1 MHYVFVLFLRQKLDT
16 PLSDSHAAGKKG
28 GKFTKKETIEVKQ
41 LVRLAG
47 CEKYHRLSQLNL
59 LDAGSNRMKL
69 FNRAVRYLVTDLIQE
84 GKHINK
90 GEILPKLET
99 YFAQEYKPEYFA
111 CAKECDVE
119 RQADY
124 RKLERF
130 VAFLSQNGLIPVQ
143 KNIQQDICYPVDV
156 NGHSFSQVRCRID
169 LVLEDRN
176 GSKEAVILNP
186 GKPAY
191 NSRARL
197 AARKPENSPELLA
210 VQCALKNS
218 GTACDKSAIYYM
230 GGKHDTNGEYPEF
243 THINN
248 TVSIS
253 NDVIS
258 RTDIGSL
265 MGLLKKLLSG
275 MPKKE
280 CGTCRFAG
288 ICCLETDN
296 SSAGSMD
303 CGDRLNGDR
312 DRPAPSNVKLTE
324 KQEIIRDFRDGVMRV
339 IAIPG
344 SGKTYSLVQRL
355 VSLIQQGVPPEK
367 ILFVTFANKAA
378 REIQKRVSGQVCSV
392 KKPEIT
398 TFNSL
403 GMKILRENEDI
414 VGKVTLATKIKVTE
428 LILELLSDAR
438 AGEIVGCSYEN
449 VLGEHGIVEKLR
461 SAIADI
467 NKNGKDLFL
476 AKQQKSDS
484 RMDYAG
490 ILRFYDVY
498 TEEAGKRNLIT
509 FDEQISKAVELLR
522 CSPEIKKHYGAKWDY
537 IMADEYQD
545 VSKTDA
551 ELLYMLTDAGKGNL
565 MCVGDMDQAIYAF
578 REKDCA
584 KQLYSLPVKYPGCRT
599 VFMNDN
605 FRSAEKILKAS
616 SLLIANN
623 PGRME
628 CEINAHKPEGSRP
641 VFKGKYK
648 MEQLPEIIRQLTLK
662 GYCPGDIGIL
672 ARYNKT
678 LFRASDILDAQGMP
692 SQSPKTYLR
701 ENPVFLMVYD
711 LLNLYFNGFSDSR
724 TDSSFYRMYL
734 SCHAEGLL
742 YKKADMKCQ
751 TLHDS
756 LLASGEISPINFD
769 SIAACLPYQCD
780 NPDTGGHMAVMGK
793 IFHAMY
799 EIKYGG
805 HAPDKALAKIAGILY
820 GGQVPHAVDDIVKI
834 IYEGRIRT
842 FHELFSCMGQ
852 MIAYSDDK
860 KAEWSIRHDRLNL
873 LTAHESKGLEFPVVV
888 ILNCEEFIRDDDE
901 RKLFYVAMTRAQK
914 ELIMV
919 ETDLK
924 QFEMKNELAGYIT
937 AC

>member
-1 MHYVFVLFLRQKLDT
+1 MK
-16 PLSDSHAAGKKG
+16 S
-28 GKFTKKETIEVKQ
+28 
-41 LVRLAG
+41 LVQLAG
-47 CEKYHRLSQLNL
+47 CERYHRLSRLNL
-59 LDAGSNRMKL
+59 LDAGSKRTKL
-69 FNRAVRYLVTDLIQE
+69 FNGAVKYLITDLIQE
-84 GKHINK
+84 GKQIR
-90 GEILPKLET
+90 ERDILPALET
-99 YFAQEYKPEYFA
+99 YFRREYSPEHFA
-111 CAKECDVE
+111 CAKECEVE

-130 VAFLSQNGLIPVQ
+130 VAFLAQNGVKPLQ
-143 KNIQQDICYPVDV
+143 KNIQEDVSYPVDV
-156 NGHSFSQVRCRID
+156 NGHRLSRIRCRID
-169 LVLEDRN
+169 LVLEDGK
-176 GSKEAVILNP
+176 GSKDAVIISP

-197 AARKPENSPELLA
+197 TARKPESSPELLA
-210 VQCALKNS
+210 VQCALKS
-218 GTACDKSAIYYM
+218 SKIACDKSAIYYM
-230 GGKHDTNGEYPEF
+230 GGKNDTNGAYPDF
-243 THINN
+243 SLTNN
-248 TVSIS
+248 TVAVS

-258 RTDIGSL
+258 RTDISL
-265 MGLLKKLLSG
+265 LMEPLEKILSG

-280 CGTCRFAG
+280 CGRCRFAG

-296 SSAGSMD
+296 GTAGNMD
-303 CGDRLNGDR
+303 CGCQISGTEDS
-312 DRPAPSNVKLTE
+312 PVPSNVKLTE
-324 KQEIIRDFRDGVMRV
+324 KQEIIRNFRDGVMRV

-344 SGKTYSLVQRL
+344 SGKTFSLVQRL
-355 VSLIQQGVPPEK
+355 VNLIQQGVPPEK
-367 ILFVTFANKAA
+367 ILFVTFANKTA
-378 REIQKRVSGQVCSV
+378 REIQNRVYRQVSSA

-414 VGKVTLATKIKVTE
+414 VGKVTLATKIRVTE
-428 LILELLSDAR
+428 LILELLSDER
-438 AGEIVGCSYEN
+438 TGKIAGYSYEN
-449 VLGEHGIVEKLR
+449 VLGEHGIASKLQ
-461 SAIADI
+461 SAITEI
-467 NKNGKDLFL
+467 NRDGKDLYL
-476 AKQQKSDS
+476 AKQRKKGGEL
-484 RMDYAG
+484 DYAG
-490 ILRFYDVY
+490 IFRFYDVY
-498 TEEAGKRNLIT
+498 AGEAVKRNLIT

-522 CSPEIKKHYGAKWDY
+522 HNLEIRDRYGAKWDY

-551 ELLYMLTDAGKGNL
+551 ELLYMLADAGKGNL

-578 REKDCA
+578 REKDCGE
-584 KQLYSLPVKYPGCRT
+584 QLYSLPVRYPGCAT

-628 CEINAHKPEGSRP
+628 CEINVHKPEGSRP
-641 VFKGKYK
+641 LFKGKYK

-678 LFRASDILDAQGMP
+678 LFHASDILDAQGMP

-701 ENPVFLMVYD
+701 ENPVFLRVYD
-711 LLNLYFNGFSDSR
+711 LLNLYFNGFSDRR

-734 SCHAEGLL
+734 SCGAEGLL
-742 YKKADMKCQ
+742 YKKADMMQQ
-751 TLHDS
+751 TVYDS
-756 LLASGEISPINFD
+756 LAASGEIFPIDFD

-780 NPDTGGHMAVMGK
+780 NPHNSGHMAVMGK
-793 IFHAMY
+793 LFHAMY
-799 EIKYGG
+799 EIKY
-805 HAPDKALAKIAGILY
+805 ADRALDRALARIAEILFD
-820 GGQVPHAVDDIVKI
+820 GRVPYAVDDIVKI
-834 IYEGRIRT
+834 IYEGKIKT
-842 FHELFSCMGQ
+842 FRELFTCMGQ

-860 KAEWSIRHDRLNL
+860 KTEWLIRHDRLNL
-873 LTAHESKGLEFPVVV
+873 LTAHESKGLEFPVVI

>member
-1 MHYVFVLFLRQKLDT
+1 MK
-16 PLSDSHAAGKKG
+16 S
-28 GKFTKKETIEVKQ
+28 
-41 LVRLAG
+41 LVQLAG
-47 CEKYHRLSQLNL
+47 CERYHRMSRLNL
-59 LDAGSNRMKL
+59 LDAGSKRTKL
-69 FNRAVRYLVTDLIQE
+69 FNGAVKYLITDLIQE
-84 GKHINK
+84 GKQIRE
-90 GEILPKLET
+90 GDILPALET
-99 YFAQEYKPEYFA
+99 YFRQEYSPEYFA

-130 VAFLSQNGLIPVQ
+130 VAFLVQNGVKPLQ
-143 KNIQQDICYPVDV
+143 KNIQEDVSYPVDV
-156 NGHSFSQVRCRID
+156 NGHRFSRIRCRID
-169 LVLEDRN
+169 LVLEDGK
-176 GSKEAVILNP
+176 GSKDAVIISP

-197 AARKPENSPELLA
+197 AARKPESSPELLA
-210 VQCALKNS
+210 VQCALKS
-218 GTACDKSAIYYM
+218 SKIACDKSAIYYM
-230 GGKHDTNGEYPEF
+230 GGKNDTNGAYPDF
-243 THINN
+243 SLTNN
-248 TVSIS
+248 TVAVS

-258 RTDIGSL
+258 RTDISL
-265 MGLLKKLLSG
+265 LMEPLEKILSG

-280 CGTCRFAG
+280 CGRCRFAG

-296 SSAGSMD
+296 GTDGNMD
-303 CGDRLNGDR
+303 CRCQISRTGDR
-312 DRPAPSNVKLTE
+312 PVPSNVKLTE
-324 KQEIIRDFRDGVMRV
+324 KQEIIRNFRDGVMRV

-344 SGKTYSLVQRL
+344 SGKTFSLVQRL
-355 VSLIQQGVPPEK
+355 VNLIQQGVPPEK
-367 ILFVTFANKAA
+367 ILFVTFANKTA
-378 REIQKRVSGQVCSV
+378 REIQNRVYRQVSSV

-428 LILELLSDAR
+428 LILELLSDERTGKIA
-438 AGEIVGCSYEN
+438 GCSYEN
-449 VLGEHGIVEKLR
+449 VLGEHGIASKLQ
-461 SAIADI
+461 SAITEI
-467 NKNGKDLFL
+467 NRDGKDLYL
-476 AKQQKSDS
+476 AKQRKKGGEL
-484 RMDYAG
+484 DYAG
-490 ILRFYDVY
+490 IFRFYDVY
-498 TEEAGKRNLIT
+498 AGEAAKRNLIT

-522 CSPEIKKHYGAKWDY
+522 HNPEIRDRYGAKWDY

-551 ELLYMLTDAGKGNL
+551 ELLYMLADAGKGNL

-578 REKDCA
+578 REKDCGE
-584 KQLYSLPVKYPGCRT
+584 QLYSLPVKYPGCAT

-628 CEINAHKPEGSRP
+628 CGINAHKPEGSRP

-648 MEQLPEIIRQLTLK
+648 MEQLPGIIRQLILK
-662 GYCPGDIGIL
+662 GYCLGDIGIL
-672 ARYNKT
+672 ARYNRT
-678 LFRASDILDAQGMP
+678 LFHASDILDAQGMP

-701 ENPVFLMVYD
+701 ENPVFLRVYD
-711 LLNLYFNGFSDSR
+711 LLNLYFNGFSDKR

-734 SCHAEGLL
+734 SCGAEGLL
-742 YKKADMKCQ
+742 YKKADMMQQ
-751 TLHDS
+751 TVYDS
-756 LLASGEISPINFD
+756 LAASGEIFPIDFD

-780 NPDTGGHMAVMGK
+780 NPHNSGHMAVMGK
-793 IFHAMY
+793 LFHAMY
-799 EIKYGG
+799 EIKYADR
-805 HAPDKALAKIAGILY
+805 APDRALARIAEILFDGRIPY
-820 GGQVPHAVDDIVKI
+820 AADDIVKI
-834 IYEGRIRT
+834 IYEGKIKT
-842 FHELFSCMGQ
+842 FRELFTCMGQ

-860 KAEWSIRHDRLNL
+860 KTEWLIRHDRLNL
-873 LTAHESKGLEFPVVV
+873 LTAHESKGLEFPVVI

>member
-1 MHYVFVLFLRQKLDT
+1 MK
-16 PLSDSHAAGKKG
+16 S
-28 GKFTKKETIEVKQ
+28 
-41 LVRLAG
+41 LVQLAG

-59 LDAGSNRMKL
+59 LDAGSKRTKL
-69 FNRAVRYLVTDLIQE
+69 FNGAVKYLITDLIQE
-84 GKHINK
+84 GKHIHE
-90 GEILPKLET
+90 GDILPALET
-99 YFAQEYKPEYFA
+99 YFRQEYSSEYFA

-130 VAFLSQNGLIPVQ
+130 VAFLAQNGFKPLQ
-143 KNIQQDICYPVDV
+143 KNIQQDIAYPVDV
-156 NGHSFSQVRCRID
+156 NGHSFSQIRCRID
-169 LVLEDRN
+169 LVLEDGK
-176 GSKEAVILNP
+176 GSKDAVIISP
-186 GKPAY
+186 GRPVY

-210 VQCALKNS
+210 VQSALKSS
-218 GTACDKSAIYYM
+218 GIACDKSAIYYM
-230 GGKHDTNGEYPEF
+230 GGKSDTNGAYPEF
-243 THINN
+243 SLINN
-248 TVSIS
+248 TVTIS

-258 RTDIGSL
+258 RTDISSL
-265 MGLLKKLLSG
+265 MEPLKKILSG

-280 CGTCRFAG
+280 CGRCRFAG

-296 SSAGSMD
+296 SIAGSMG
-303 CGDRLNGDR
+303 CESGLNGTGDN
-312 DRPAPSNVKLTE
+312 PVPSNVKLTE
-324 KQEIIRDFRDGVMRV
+324 KQEIIRNFRDGVMRV

-344 SGKTYSLVQRL
+344 SGKTFSLVQRL
-355 VSLIQQGVPPEK
+355 VNLIQQGVPPEK

-378 REIQKRVSGQVCSV
+378 REIQNRVYGQVLSA

-403 GMKILRENEDI
+403 GMKILSENEDI
-414 VGKVTLATKIKVTE
+414 AGKVTLATKIKVTE
-428 LILELLSDAR
+428 LILELLSDER
-438 AGEIVGCSYEN
+438 TGKIGGCSYEN
-449 VLGEHGIVEKLR
+449 VLGEHGIASKLR
-461 SAIADI
+461 SAITDI
-467 NKNGKDLFL
+467 NRDGKDLYL
-476 AKQQKSDS
+476 AKQQKKGGEL
-484 RMDYAG
+484 DYAG

-498 TEEAGKRNLIT
+498 NEEAAKRNLIT
-509 FDEQISKAVELLR
+509 FDEQITRAAELLKR
-522 CSPEIKKHYGAKWDY
+522 NPEIRNRYGAKWDY

-551 ELLYMLTDAGKGNL
+551 ELLYMLADAGKGNL

-578 REKDCA
+578 REKDCG
-584 KQLYSLPVKYPGCRT
+584 KQLYSLPVKYPGCTT

-641 VFKGKYK
+641 LFKGKYK
-648 MEQLPEIIRQLTLK
+648 MEQLPGIVRQLTLK
-662 GYCPGDIGIL
+662 GYCPGEIGIL
-672 ARYNKT
+672 ARYNRT
-678 LFRASDILDAQGMP
+678 LFHASDILDAQGMP

-701 ENPVFLMVYD
+701 ENPVFLKFYD
-711 LLNLYFNGFSDSR
+711 LLNLYFNGFSDGR

-734 SCHAEGLL
+734 SCGAEGLL
-742 YKKADMKCQ
+742 YKKADMMQ
-751 TLHDS
+751 RTVYDS
-756 LLASGEISPINFD
+756 LLASGEISPIDFG

-780 NPDTGGHMAVMGK
+780 NPRTSGHMAVMGK

-799 EIKYGG
+799 EIKYGD
-805 HAPDKALAKIAGILY
+805 HAPDRALARIAEILFD
-820 GGQVPHAVDDIVKI
+820 GMMPHAADDIVKI
-834 IYEGRIRT
+834 IYEGKIKT
-842 FHELFSCMGQ
+842 FRELFTCMGQ

-860 KAEWSIRHDRLNL
+860 KTEWLIRHDRLNL
-873 LTAHESKGLEFPVVV
+873 LTAHESKGLEFPVVI
-888 ILNCEEFIRDDDE
+888 ILNCEEFVRDDDE

-924 QFEMKNELAGYIT
+924 QFEMKNELSGYIT

>member
-1 MHYVFVLFLRQKLDT
+1 M
-16 PLSDSHAAGKKG
+16 
-28 GKFTKKETIEVKQ
+28 
-41 LVRLAG
+41 
-47 CEKYHRLSQLNL
+47 NL

-84 GKHINK
+84 GKRINEW
-90 GEILPKLET
+90 EILPKLET
-99 YFAQEYKPEYFA
+99 YFAREYTPKYFA

-130 VAFLSQNGLIPVQ
+130 VAFLSQNELIPVK

-156 NGHSFSQVRCRID
+156 NGHSFSHVRYRID
-169 LVLEDRN
+169 LVLEDRK
-176 GSKEAVILNP
+176 GSKEAVIISSGRP
-186 GKPAY
+186 VY

-210 VQCALKNS
+210 VQCALKCS
-218 GTACDKSAIYYM
+218 GTACDRSAIYYM
-230 GGKHDTNGEYPEF
+230 GGKNDTNGAYPEF
-243 THINN
+243 TLINN

-258 RTDIGSL
+258 QTDISSL
-265 MGLLKKLLSG
+265 MELLKKLLSG
-275 MPKKE
+275 VPKRE
-280 CGTCRFAG
+280 CDGCRFME
-288 ICCLETDN
+288 ICCLETDDSN
-296 SSAGSMD
+296 AGSMD
-303 CGDRLNGDR
+303 YEHRLNETKNK
-312 DRPAPSNVKLTE
+312 PASSNVKLTE

-355 VSLIQQGVPPEK
+355 INLIQQGVPPEK

-403 GMKILRENEDI
+403 GMKILRENEHI
-414 VGKVTLATKIKVTE
+414 AGKVALATKIRVTE
-428 LILELLSDAR
+428 LILELLSDER
-438 AGEIVGCSYEN
+438 TGEIMGCSYEN
-449 VLGEHGIVEKLR
+449 VLGEHGIVNKLR
-461 SAIADI
+461 SMIADI
-467 NKNGKDLFL
+467 NKNGKDLYL
-476 AKQQKSDS
+476 AKQRKKDGDT
-484 RMDYAG
+484 DYAG

-509 FDEQISKAVELLR
+509 FDEQVSKAVELLR
-522 CSPEIKKHYGAKWDY
+522 CNPEIKKHYGTKWDY

-578 REKDCA
+578 REKDCG
-584 KQLYSLPVKYPGCRT
+584 KQLYSLPVRYPRCRT

-628 CEINAHKPEGSRP
+628 CGINAHKPEGSRP
-641 VFKGKYK
+641 IFKGKYR
-648 MEQLPEIIRQLTLK
+648 MEQLPGIIRQLTLK

-678 LFRASDILDAQGMP
+678 LFHASDILDAQGMP

-701 ENPVFLMVYD
+701 EDPVFLMVYD

-742 YKKADMKCQ
+742 YKKEGMKCQ

-780 NPDTGGHMAVMGK
+780 DPDTGGHMAVMGK

-799 EIKYGG
+799 EIRYGG
-805 HAPDKALAKIAGILY
+805 HATDKTLTRIAGILFD
-820 GGQVPHAVDDIVKI
+820 GRMPHTVDDIVKI
-834 IYEGRIRT
+834 IYEGRIKT
-842 FHELFSCMGQ
+842 FYELFTCMGQ
-852 MIAYSDDK
+852 MITYSDDK
-860 KAEWSIRHDRLNL
+860 KTEWSIRPDRLNL

-924 QFEMKNELAGYIT
+924 QFEMKNEFAGCIT